1 MGERRVK
8 PKNRKPTFFW
18 QGVLILA
25 PMLVLAKLGAL
36 ALWQDKRMAQHEAM
50 LRAQDAAEEA
60 AQLIWNDLQKFSDP
74 PSSNS
79 SSTGFVAVFS
89 SPQSYYYSGQTK
101 RIDIDR
107 AGHLVFPPPYD

>member
-36 ALWQDKRMAQHEAM
+36 ALWQDKRMAQHEAT

-60 AQLIWNDLQKFSDP
+60 AQTIWNDLQSFDDP
-74 PSSNS
+74 PP
-79 SSTGFVAVFS
+79 AIS
-89 SPQSYYYSGQTK
+89 SPQARS
-101 RIDIDR
+101 R
-107 AGHLVFPPPYD
+107 AVDPTIVTTVPGTIRELQHH

>member
-36 ALWQDKRMAQHEAM
+36 ALWQDKRMAQHEAK

-60 AQLIWNDLQKFSDP
+60 AQLIWNDLQSPDDA
-74 PSSNS
+74 PSSRSARSANKRIQAINEVARFS
-79 SSTGFVAVFS
+79 SSRSF
-89 SPQSYYYSGQTK
+89 Y
-101 RIDIDR
+101 
-107 AGHLVFPPPYD
+107 

>member
-36 ALWQDKRMAQHEAM
+36 ALWQDKRVAQHEAM
-50 LRAQDAAEEA
+50 LRAQDAADEA
-60 AQLIWNDLQKFSDP
+60 AQIIWNDLQSFGEPAPASP
-74 PSSNS
+74 APSSRTAGSTARRIQTVNS
-79 SSTGFVAVFS
+79 V
-89 SPQSYYYSGQTK
+89 
-101 RIDIDR
+101 
-107 AGHLVFPPPYD
+107 